1 MSKKST
7 LSDEQELPRP
17 LLLAIRDLSDPDL
30 SDLAMHSVSH
40 LQWPSVSYPPLKP
53 LPFLYNTT
61 VTSDDV
67 PIQLIC
73 SAQAN
78 DHGVESLHIISYHKV
93 EHICSFPDPWTFD
106 DEAIRD

>member
-1 MSKKST
+1 MSKEST

-17 LLLAIRDLSDPDL
+17 LLLAIRVLSDPDL
-30 SDLAMHSVSH
+30 SDLAMHSVSR
-40 LQWPSVSYPPLKP
+40 LQSPSVSYPPQKLS
-53 LPFLYNTT
+53 PFQYNTT
-61 VTSDDV
+61 ATSADV

-93 EHICSFPDPWTFD
+93 EHICSFPDPWTFE
-106 DEAIRD
+106 DEAARD